1 MLVRISGVHPCNL
14 LADWELWLTAPAQH
28 HKTAPYHMSLAL
40 FIKTQ
45 IQNSKYSFY

>member
-1 MLVRISGVHPCNL
+1 MVVRISGVHPCNP